1 MRDSRGR
8 FIKGQP
14 SPRKGVFGVVTS
26 SRKGVPQL
34 DRRGEHPNNWQGG
47 VTKLNDSLR
56 TSMQYRQWRSDV
68 FTRDNFTCQG
78 CGQHGGRLNPHH
90 IKPFSI
96 IIKEN
101 NVRSIDQGL
110 ACDELWNINNG
121 KTLCVN
127 CHITKHLHL
136 QIQQQSYSVL

>member
-34 DRRGEHPNNWQGG
+34 DRRGEHANNWQGG

-68 FTRDNFTCQG
+68 FTRDNFTCVW
-78 CGQHGGRLNPHH
+78 CGSKKSGTLQADHIQEFALYPELRLAIDNGR
-90 IKPFSI
+90 
-96 IIKEN
+96 
-101 NVRSIDQGL
+101 
-110 ACDELWNINNG
+110 
-121 KTLCVN
+121 TLCRE
-127 CHITKHLHL
+127 
-136 QIQQQSYSVL
+136 